1 MIVADFLIAFII
13 AMFFTMVLAVS
24 GQKHRSWK
32 KIVTIFL
39 IILFTS
45 WAGGVWITPVG
56 PSFLGIYWISFF
68 IIALILALVMEIMAS
83 LHATDSNIDKRE
95 NQKKEETLEIVLSI
109 SFFMLM
115 IAVIII
121 IIAGYFHRT

>member
-1 MIVADFLIAFII
+1 MILGDFLIALII

-24 GQKHRSWK
+24 GQKHRSGK
-32 KIVTIFL
+32 KIVAIFL

-45 WAGGVWITPVG
+45 WAGGVWISPIG

-68 IIALILALVMEIMAS
+68 IIALIIALVMEIMAV
-83 LHATDSNIDKRE
+83 LHATPSNIDKRE
-95 NQKKEETLEIVLSI
+95 TYKKEETLEILLGI
-109 SFFMLM
+109 SFITLM

-121 IIAGYFHRT
+121 IIAGYFHRS